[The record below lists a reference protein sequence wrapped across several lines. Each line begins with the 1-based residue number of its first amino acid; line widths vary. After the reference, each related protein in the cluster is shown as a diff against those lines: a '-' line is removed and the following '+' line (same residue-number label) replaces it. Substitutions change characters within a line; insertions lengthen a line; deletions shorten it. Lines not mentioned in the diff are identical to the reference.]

1 MVNMIV
7 MHYDQWNKWNELW
20 WMKTIRWNMVDEM
33 NVIDEYGHLEGW
45 TKIETKDWNKT
56 LQKRK

>member
-1 MVNMIV
+1 
-7 MHYDQWNKWNELW
+7 
-20 WMKTIRWNMVDEM
+20 MKPIRWNMVDEM